1 MIHRF
6 RVNNFQSIRE
16 DVELDLR
23 IPGTTPKMSCFRA
36 SPSRPDIRLP
46 SVVILVGP
54 NGSGKTALLR
64 AMKATFRFA
73 AVSYRHHYSDST
85 DEFIPFLSSE
95 TMTAPT
101 RIEIEF
107 DASWLDPG
115 SRKANS
121 LLRYTLVL
129 AREEESGLAP
139 TQVEYE
145 ALHAFPKG
153 RPRRVLERSRDEPI
167 YISREL
173 RVRPHD
179 DRLSCIP
186 PNASVI
192 SALAEMKAG
201 VFPEIAQD
209 IDNVRTNLFGSDP
222 WWADTKAITRFYQ
235 ENQDLL
241 DKISNQLQRFDF
253 GIRGMQLL
261 QLKDGQW
268 KLVLDHADLGT
279 SLMLASESAG
289 TRHLVRIFPQLRFVL
304 DTGHLAIMD
313 AIDSGF
319 HPDLSAE
326 VLGWFRQERTN
337 PCNAQ
342 LICTLQ
348 NLSVL
353 DDLEKEEVFIV
364 QKDRH
369 GVTHVHGARE
379 VAGLRR
385 DGSLQKLYRSG
396 SMGGLPVFG

>member
-16 DVELDLR
+16 EVELDLR
-23 IPGTTPKMSCFRA
+23 IPGTTPEMSCFRA

-73 AVSYRHHYSDST
+73 AISYRYHHSDST
-85 DEFIPFLSSE
+85 GEFIPFLSSE
-95 TMTAPT
+95 TITAPT

-115 SRKANS
+115 SGKANS

-129 AREEESGLAP
+129 AREGEPGLSP
-139 TQVEYE
+139 TVEYE

-173 RVRPHD
+173 GVRPHD
-179 DRLSCIP
+179 DRLSSIP

-192 SALAEMKAG
+192 SALAEMKVG
-201 VFPEIAQD
+201 SFPD
-209 IDNVRTNLFGSDP
+209 ISDDIGYVQTNLFGSDP
-222 WWADTKAITRFYQ
+222 WWADMETVTRTYQ
-235 ENQDLL
+235 EKPDLL
-241 DKISNQLQRFDF
+241 DKVSDQLQRLDL
-253 GIRGMQLL
+253 GIGGIQLV
-261 QLKDGQW
+261 QLKEGQ
-268 KLVLDHADLGT
+268 KLVVDHPDLGT
-279 SLMLASESAG
+279 SLLLVRESAG
-289 TRHLVRIFPQLRFVL
+289 TRHLVRIFPSLRLVL
-304 DTGHLAIMD
+304 DAGHLAVAD
-313 AIDSGF
+313 ALDSGF

-337 PCNAQ
+337 PRNAQ

-364 QKDRH
+364 QKDQH

-385 DGSLQKLYRSG
+385 DSSLQKQYRSG
-396 SMGGLPVFG
+396 SIGGLPTFG

>member
-6 RVNNFQSIRE
+6 LVNNFQSIRE

-23 IPGTTPKMSCFRA
+23 IPGTTPEMSCFRG
-36 SPSRPDIRLP
+36 SHSRPDIRLP

-64 AMKATFRFA
+64 AMKVTFRFA
-73 AVSYRHHYSDST
+73 AVSYRHHHSDST
-85 DEFIPFLSSE
+85 GEFIPFLSSE
-95 TMTAPT
+95 TITAPT

-107 DASWLDPG
+107 DVSWLDSG
-115 SRKANS
+115 SGKANS

-129 AREEESGLAP
+129 AREGEPGLPP
-139 TQVEYE
+139 TVEYE

-173 RVRPHD
+173 GVRPHD

-186 PNASVI
+186 SNASVI
-192 SALAEMKAG
+192 SALAEMEAG
-201 VFPEIAQD
+201 IFPEISDD
-209 IDNVRTNLFGSDP
+209 IGDVQTNLYGSDP
-222 WWADTKAITRFYQ
+222 WWPDMETVTRFYQ
-235 ENQDLL
+235 EKPDLL
-241 DKISNQLQRFDF
+241 DKVSDQLQRLDL
-253 GIRGMQLL
+253 GIGGIQLL
-261 QLKDGQW
+261 QLGDGQW
-268 KLVLDHADLGT
+268 KLVLDHPDLGT
-279 SLMLASESAG
+279 SLLLARESAG
-289 TRHLVRIFPQLRFVL
+289 TRHLVRIFPSLRLVL
-304 DTGHLAIMD
+304 DAGHLVVTD
-313 AIDSGF
+313 ALDSGF

-337 PCNAQ
+337 PRNAQ

-364 QKDRH
+364 QKDQH
-369 GVTHVHGARE
+369 GGTHVHGARD

-385 DGSLQKLYRSG
+385 DGNLQKQYRSG